1 MSKPTGNKNGRP
13 RKATEEK
20 VKTGSLNKTR
30 EKSYAVAEMKVVPLA
45 EYPPPPDDLGEE
57 GKRHWEVVVREL
69 TKLRVIAAVDLFNLR
84 ALCIEWELYLAHRKE
99 QAGQSSY
106 YAVKGDDGKVK
117 SWQPH
122 PVHYNGTN
130 HLREYTRICNA
141 FGLTPAS
148 RATIG
153 VNAQEQTTSRAAALL
168 KKAV

>member
-1 MSKPTGNKNGRP
+1 MSGNSNSGRK
-13 RKATEEK
+13 RISKKEK
-20 VKTGSLNKTR
+20 DKTGSLHTSR
-30 EKSYAVAEMKVVPLA
+30 EKKRAAAEMKVVPLA
-45 EYPPPPDDLGEE
+45 EYPPPPDDLGDE
-57 GKRHWEVVVREL
+57 GKKHWEVVVREL
-69 TKLRVIAAVDLFNLR
+69 TKLRVLASVDLFNLR

-130 HLREYTRICNA
+130 HLREYTRLCRS
-141 FGLTPAS
+141 FGLNPEA

-153 VNAQEQTTSRAAALL
+153 VNAQEHTTSRAAALL